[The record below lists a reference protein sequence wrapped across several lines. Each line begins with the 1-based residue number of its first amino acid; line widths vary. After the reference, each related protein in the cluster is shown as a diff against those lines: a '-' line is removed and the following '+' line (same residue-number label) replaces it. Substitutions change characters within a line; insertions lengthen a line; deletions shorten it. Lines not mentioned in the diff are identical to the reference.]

1 MKTSNDE
8 SQLYDFSHMQQLM
21 GSVLA
26 GIQLSNFDL
35 FTFILTVSNDK
46 QNLSFEFC
54 TNIQ

>member
-21 GSVLA
+21 GSVLT